1 MKNIA
6 INGFGRIGR
15 AFLRSILLDEN
26 AKKNINIVAINIGNS
41 NPELI
46 AQLFQYDSIFG
57 KYEGSVE
64 YDKEHLNINGYKIK
78 ILHEIDPSKINWKTL
93 DISWVIEATGK
104 FCDRAG
110 AQKHIAAGAKKV
122 LITAPAKDID
132 ITIIPGV
139 NSDKY
144 QESKH
149 NIVSLGSCT
158 TNCFAPIIKV
168 IKENFTLINGLMTTI
183 HSYTNDQ
190 VLLDVEHKDPRRA
203 RAAALN
209 IIPTATGADKVITQ
223 IYPELLGKIKAK
235 SIRVPTPN
243 VSLVDFTFMTKENLD
258 ANTINQAFKNYANNQ
273 LKNIIEYCELPL
285 VSCDFIQN
293 PNSCILDSL
302 LTESIG
308 NLSKVFGWY
317 DNEFGYSCRLKDF
330 LLSK

>member
-1 MKNIA
+1 MKKIA

-26 AKKNINIVAINIGNS
+26 AKKKLDVVAINIGPGDPN
-41 NPELI
+41 LI
-46 AQLFQYDSIFG
+46 SQLFQYDSIFG
-57 KYEGSVE
+57 KYEGNIE
-64 YDKEHLNINGYKIK
+64 YKDQHLNINGYKIK
-78 ILHEIDPSKINWKTL
+78 VLNEINPEKINWKAL
-93 DISWVIEATGK
+93 NISWVVEATGK
-104 FCDRAG
+104 FCKKENAL
-110 AQKHIAAGAKKV
+110 KHINSGAKKV
-122 LITAPAKDID
+122 LITAPAPDVD

-139 NSDKY
+139 NNDQY
-144 QESKH
+144 QDSKH

-158 TNCFAPIIKV
+158 TNCFAPMVKV
-168 IKENFTLINGLMTTI
+168 IKESFTLTGGLMTTI

-223 IYPELLGKIKAK
+223 IYPELAGKIKAK

-243 VSLVDFTFMTKENLD
+243 VSLVDFTFPTKEVLEVK
-258 ANTINQAFKNYANNQ
+258 TINTVFKNYANNQ
-273 LKNIIEYCELPL
+273 LKNIIEYCDKPL
-285 VSCDFIQN
+285 VSSDFIQN
-293 PNSCILDSL
+293 SNSCIFDSL

-308 NLSKVFGWY
+308 NISKVFGWY

-330 LLSK
+330 LLHI